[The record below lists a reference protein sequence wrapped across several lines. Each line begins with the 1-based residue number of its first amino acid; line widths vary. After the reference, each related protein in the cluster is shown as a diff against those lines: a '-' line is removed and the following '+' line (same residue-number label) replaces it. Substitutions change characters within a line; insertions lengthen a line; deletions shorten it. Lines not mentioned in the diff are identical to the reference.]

1 MDDIRL
7 LRANYLRGPNIWTY
21 RPALEA
27 WLDLGDL
34 EDRPSNTIPGFRD
47 RLVAMLPGLVEHH
60 CGVGER
66 GGFLQRLDGGTMAGH
81 VLEHVVIELLN
92 LAGMP
97 TGFGQTRSTSRRGV
111 YRMAF
116 RARDE
121 RVARVALAQGGRL
134 LGAALRA
141 EPFDVSIAI
150 EAICDEIDR
159 SYLDPSTASIVA
171 AATERGIPHLRLND
185 GNLVQLGHGARQR
198 RIWTSETSQTGAIAH
213 GIARDESLTR
223 SILATCGVPVPEAR
237 EVESADEAWRV
248 AQEIGLPVIL
258 KAIEGAATRSL
269 HTDLSDEPS
278 VRAAFLR
285 GAGGDSKAI
294 VERSVAGREHRLL
307 VVGGAMVAA
316 ARGDESWVIGDG
328 RSTVQELVDAQINA
342 SVRLTDHEGALHSRI
357 RCAADSSIRISLRR
371 QGLGAESVP
380 GEGTRVLIQRIGRDA
395 EDCTDLVHPD
405 TVRVASLAARLV
417 GLDVAG
423 VDVIVKDIGQPL
435 HVQGGAVIDVHG
447 GPGLLMHLAPKRGVA
462 RAVSRAIVDHLFPAG
477 DDGRVSIFG
486 VAGTVGTGRIV
497 RLLAWFLH
505 LAGRHIGLASRDGV
519 WLDRRLV
526 DATDGTRWDCGRR
539 ILMNHLVES
548 AILETSGASILRDGL
563 PYDRCEVGVV
573 HDLAGHEGLSEHDV
587 LDPDQMFKV
596 MRTQVDVVL
605 PAGTAVL
612 HAVEPDIVEMAELCD
627 GEVVLYALD
636 GTLPAMETHRADGG
650 RAAFARG
657 RAIVLAQGPD
667 VAVVEDLLDG
677 RADRAEDD
685 AATLAAVAA
694 VWSRGFELDLIVTG
708 IATFE
713 TDLDPY
719 SRQLDRMPTR
729 DPDAAVGP

>member
-27 WLDLGDL
+27 WLDLGAL

-47 RLVAMLPGLVEHH
+47 RLVALLPGLMEHH

-66 GGFLQRLDGGTMAGH
+66 GGFVQRLDGGTMAGH

-92 LAGMP
+92 LGGMP

-121 RVARVALAQGGRL
+121 RVARVALAQGQRVL
-134 LGAALRA
+134 AAALRGD
-141 EPFDVSIAI
+141 PFDVS
-150 EAICDEIDR
+150 EAVEAVCDEIDR

-185 GNLVQLGHGARQR
+185 GSLVQLGHGARQR

-213 GIARDESLTR
+213 GIARDESLAR

-237 EVESADEAWRV
+237 EVGSADEAWNV
-248 AQEIGLPVIL
+248 ALDIGLPVIL
-258 KAIEGAATRSL
+258 KAVEGAATRSM
-269 HTDLSDEPS
+269 HVDLSTEDA
-278 VRAAFLR
+278 VRSAFLR
-285 GAGGDSKAI
+285 GAGSDSKAI
-294 VERSVAGREHRLL
+294 VERSIPGREHHLL
-307 VVGGAMVAA
+307 VVGGSMVAA
-316 ARGDESWVIGDG
+316 ARGDESWVVGDG
-328 RSTVQELVDAQINA
+328 RSTVQELVDAQLNV
-342 SVRLTDHEGALHSRI
+342 SVRLMDHDGALQSRI
-357 RCAADSSIRISLRR
+357 RCAADSSIRTSLRR
-371 QGLGAESVP
+371 QGLAAESVP
-380 GEGTRVLIQRIGRDA
+380 AEGMRVLIQRIGRDA

-405 TVRVASLAARLV
+405 TARVASLAARLV

-423 VDVIVKDIGQPL
+423 VDVIARDIGQPL
-435 HVQGGAVIDVHG
+435 DAQGGAVIDVHG
-447 GPGLLMHLAPKRGVA
+447 GPGLLMHLAPKRGLA
-462 RAVSRAIVDHLFPAG
+462 RPVGRAIVDHLFPLG
-477 DDGRVSIFG
+477 DDGRISVYG
-486 VAGTVGTGRIV
+486 VAGSVGTSRIV
-497 RLLAWFLH
+497 RLIAWMMH
-505 LAGRHIGLASRDGV
+505 LAGRHVGLASRDGV
-519 WLDRRLV
+519 WLDRRVV
-526 DATDGTRWDCGRR
+526 DARDGSRWESGRL

-548 AILETSGASILRDGL
+548 AIVESSAESILRDGL
-563 PYDRCEVGVV
+563 PYDRCEVGLV
-573 HDLAGHEGLSEHDV
+573 HDLAGHQQLAAHDV
-587 LDPDQMFKV
+587 FAPEQMYKV
-596 MRTQVDVVL
+596 LRTQVDVVL
-605 PAGTAVL
+605 STGTAVL

-636 GTLPAMETHRADGG
+636 GDLAAIAAHRAQGG

-657 RAIVLAQGPD
+657 RAIVFAQGP
-667 VAVVEDLLDG
+667 AETAIEDLLE
-677 RADRAEDD
+677 ATANHAETD

-708 IATFE
+708 IATFG

-719 SRQLDRMPTR
+719 SPRL
-729 DPDAAVGP
+729 AAVTPHAPAAAARP